1 MLGKLRE
8 ISMTSQAPKSHI
20 FETTAK
26 PALGWQTIL
35 FNCDCHEF
43 EAVVSQIIIAIG
55 CDYLKASRLAY
66 IAHQFESVSIYKGVR
81 EECERVANVL
91 GSIGLLVKVVQ

>member
-1 MLGKLRE
+1 MDKQ
-8 ISMTSQAPKSHI
+8 TPKI
-20 FETTAK
+20 NLADAATK

-43 EAVVSQIIIAIG
+43 EVVVQQIVTAIG
-55 CDYLKASRLAY
+55 CDQLKASRLAY
-66 IAHQFESVSIYKGVR
+66 IAHQFESVTVYKGVR